1 MADWLTII
9 ETAAATGLGVSIGN
23 EVFNYFKNR
32 KEKIKAK
39 ANAIANQATSIIGAP
54 NQYRVNDFVRRET
67 EI

>member
-32 KEKIKAK
+32 RDKIKAR
-39 ANAIANQATSIIGAP
+39 ANAIANQATAMMGAP
-54 NQYRVNDFVRRET
+54 NQNRVNDFVRRET